1 MDSNNATILAL
12 ALGIPCATVLSIAC
26 LLTLRISH
34 RQLLARGI
42 RNPTVPTN
50 SPAPSPPPVDPYYG
64 IPLEQRPPRILTP
77 LPRRPISID
86 SLARVARQ
94 ETVDGGISRSVST
107 EIPEGNPPTPPR
119 RRQPV
124 IILSP
129 STTAAES
136 STVHPSTSTSD
147 GHYRSDGRRL
157 DVGRDIRG
165 TAPPTHDHTRDTNP
179 TASSAPVS
187 PSEFWDNI
195 TIPLSAYIPA
205 PSDDSPEYRGA
216 PPIWGQPISIS
227 DWEQYAREPLST
239 IEEVKEDAGK

>member
-34 RQLLARGI
+34 RQLLAHRN

-50 SPAPSPPPVDPYYG
+50 SPAPSPSPVDPYNG

-86 SLARVARQ
+86 GLARVARQ
-94 ETVDGGISRSVST
+94 EAADGGISRSVST

-119 RRQPV
+119 RCQPI

-136 STVHPSTSTSD
+136 PTVHLSPSPGEY
-147 GHYRSDGRRL
+147 GHYRNNGRGF
-157 DVGRDIRG
+157 DVGRDI
-165 TAPPTHDHTRDTNP
+165 
-179 TASSAPVS
+179 
-187 PSEFWDNI
+187 
-195 TIPLSAYIPA
+195 
-205 PSDDSPEYRGA
+205 
-216 PPIWGQPISIS
+216 
-227 DWEQYAREPLST
+227 
-239 IEEVKEDAGK
+239 